1 MYPTLRLLAQ
11 QQRTPLIKFLG
22 KRSYPK
28 PSPSSPSAPAD
39 EATPPHPHPAS
50 PTHELPS
57 SFAAYRSNAQQH
69 GPLAR
74 QRPSEQP
81 SSTPSQPSSRPSSPP
96 APIPSNRAY
105 GAIGGHSGRSLG
117 SIEPGAGMVMDRTE
131 LPRRFWGLPWTEEE
145 IEGVESGGANLKV
158 GWGGS

>member
-22 KRSYPK
+22 KRSFPK
-28 PSPSSPSAPAD
+28 LSPSSASAPAD
-39 EATPPHPHPAS
+39 EGAPPHPHPAS
-50 PTHELPS
+50 PTHDLPP
-57 SFAAYRSNAQQH
+57 SFAEYRSNAQQH

-74 QRPSEQP
+74 QRQSE
-81 SSTPSQPSSRPSSPP
+81 STSAPSQATSRPSSPP

-105 GAIGGHSGRSLG
+105 GAIGGHSGHSLG
-117 SIEPGAGMVMDRTE
+117 SVEPGSGMVMDRTE
-131 LPRRFWGLPWTEEE
+131 LPRRFWPLSWTEEE
-145 IEGVESGGANLKV
+145 IEGVELAGANLKV